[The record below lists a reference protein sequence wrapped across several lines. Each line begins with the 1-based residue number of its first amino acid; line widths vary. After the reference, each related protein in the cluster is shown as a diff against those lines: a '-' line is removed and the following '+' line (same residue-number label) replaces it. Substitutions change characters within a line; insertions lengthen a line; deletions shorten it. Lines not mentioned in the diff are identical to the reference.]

1 LDLQLDSSPTTGS
14 VPRRSYLLQSADTDP
29 ARPHD
34 CPTKAGGKGKGGQG
48 GSYVE
53 GAQQLEETA
62 SSGGRSAAAEQLAAQ
77 VEGMTLKE
85 EPSPPDHQQL
95 SESKQR

>member
-1 LDLQLDSSPTTGS
+1 MIAPQKRPKSVLQLVEP
-14 VPRRSYLLQSADTDP
+14 P
-29 ARPHD
+29 
-34 CPTKAGGKGKGGQG
+34 GGKGKGGQG